1 MRSINPGAFFHSRL
15 INLSN
20 HHFKNVE
27 FTNLS
32 KKQKRISMD
41 TKNSNLNRS
50 GGWLEETFGLK
61 NAKIEDML
69 SDAVLENG
77 DDRYGLI
84 VTPA

>member
-1 MRSINPGAFFHSRL
+1 
-15 INLSN
+15 
-20 HHFKNVE
+20 
-27 FTNLS
+27 
-32 KKQKRISMD
+32 MD

>member
-1 MRSINPGAFFHSRL
+1 M
-15 INLSN
+15 
-20 HHFKNVE
+20 E
-27 FTNLS
+27 FANLS
-32 KKQKRISMD
+32 KKKKRISMD